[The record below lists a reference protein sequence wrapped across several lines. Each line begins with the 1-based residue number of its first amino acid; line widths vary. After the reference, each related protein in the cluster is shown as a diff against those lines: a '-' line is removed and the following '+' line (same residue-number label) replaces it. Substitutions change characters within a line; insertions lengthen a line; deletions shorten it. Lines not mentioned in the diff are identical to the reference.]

1 VDLSVAPATVRRVT
15 EPAYLAAVRDSYDTV
30 VAAYVER
37 VPPPAGMDPYSR
49 AFLSAFAELVREG
62 PVADL
67 GCGPGRI
74 TAHLAGLGLSA
85 FGVDVSPKMV
95 EQATRAF
102 PHLRFTVGSMTALD
116 VESEALRGILAWYS
130 TYHTPPDWLPVI
142 FAEFHRTL
150 APGGHLLLG
159 TYHGAGEHVRATR
172 GYGGLP
178 VSYESYLLPL
188 DHIVALLAAQDLTV
202 TAQLVLPPDPG
213 KKYSSAFLLARR
225 PE

>member
-1 VDLSVAPATVRRVT
+1 MT
-15 EPAYLAAVRDSYDTV
+15 EPAYLDAIRTSYDTV

-37 VPPPAGMDPYSR
+37 IPPPAGMDPVSR
-49 AFLSAFAELVREG
+49 ACFAAFAELVRDAGIG

-74 TAHLAGLGLSA
+74 TAHLVDLGLSA
-85 FGVDVSPKMV
+85 FGVDVSPAMI
-95 EQATRAF
+95 ERARLAF
-102 PHLRFTVGSMTALD
+102 PELRFEVGSMTALD
-116 VESEALRGILAWYS
+116 IGSATLGGILACYS

-150 APGGHLLLG
+150 APGGRLLLG
-159 TYHGAGEHVRATR
+159 TYHGNGEHVRASTA
-172 GYGGLP
+172 YGGLP

-188 DHIVALLAAQDLTV
+188 DRIVELLEAQGLTV
-202 TAQLVLPPDPG
+202 TARLVQPPEPG
-213 KKYSSAFLLARR
+213 RKYSGAFLFAHK